1 MTLSDIPYIDDKLQE
16 KKDSSTSKVGST
28 DVKSALKSSTKG
40 VTATTSTT
48 FKAGPK
54 STVGKKAAADN
65 QKLQSKNTP
74 RANNTKQRPQSSVS
88 TSASIREVKTESS
101 SARRPASS
109 SGAASTSAGSRTTAA
124 AKTVPSRP
132 SPATTTSSR
141 TSSGST
147 VPSRPSSSS
156 SQPRTAGSN
165 SNNNSNSKLLVKPKP
180 SKTVSATSSRPIS
193 GKTSDQQTD
202 KTKLNIN
209 GNKLK
214 AADKLSPPTTGIAS
228 KDKVSVSSATTSPR
242 KTATTSIKAR
252 TPAAATASKTK
263 VNSKSET
270 HKSTTFSNSRK
281 SSGNTEASVQKT
293 F

>member
-109 SGAASTSAGSRTTAA
+109 SGAATTSAGSRTTAA

-147 VPSRPSSSS
+147 VPSRPSS

-228 KDKVSVSSATTSPR
+228 KDKPSVSSATTSPR
-242 KTATTSIKAR
+242 KTATTSIKAH
-252 TPAAATASKTK
+252 TPASSTASKTK

>member
-40 VTATTSTT
+40 VTDTTSTT

-109 SGAASTSAGSRTTAA
+109 SGAASTSAGSRTTA
-124 AKTVPSRP
+124 
-132 SPATTTSSR
+132 
-141 TSSGST
+141 
-147 VPSRPSSSS
+147 
-156 SQPRTAGSN
+156 
-165 SNNNSNSKLLVKPKP
+165 
-180 SKTVSATSSRPIS
+180 
-193 GKTSDQQTD
+193 
-202 KTKLNIN
+202 
-209 GNKLK
+209 
-214 AADKLSPPTTGIAS
+214 
-228 KDKVSVSSATTSPR
+228 
-242 KTATTSIKAR
+242 
-252 TPAAATASKTK
+252 
-263 VNSKSET
+263 
-270 HKSTTFSNSRK
+270 
-281 SSGNTEASVQKT
+281 
-293 F
+293 

>member
-48 FKAGPK
+48 FKAGPR

-109 SGAASTSAGSRTTAA
+109 SGASTTSAGRRTTA

-165 SNNNSNSKLLVKPKP
+165 NNSKLLVKPKP

-242 KTATTSIKAR
+242 KTATTSIKAH
-252 TPAAATASKTK
+252 TPASSTASKTK

>member
-165 SNNNSNSKLLVKPKP
+165 NNSKLLVKPKP

-228 KDKVSVSSATTSPR
+228 KDKPSVSSATTSPR

>member
-1 MTLSDIPYIDDKLQE
+1 MTLSDIPYIDHKLQE

-88 TSASIREVKTESS
+88 TSASSREVKTESS
-101 SARRPASS
+101 SARRPAFS
-109 SGAASTSAGSRTTAA
+109 SGAATTSAGSRTTAA

-165 SNNNSNSKLLVKPKP
+165 NNSKLLVKPKP

-242 KTATTSIKAR
+242 KTATSSIKAR

>member
-1 MTLSDIPYIDDKLQE
+1 MTLSDIPYIDDKVQE

-165 SNNNSNSKLLVKPKP
+165 NNSKLLVKPKP

-228 KDKVSVSSATTSPR
+228 KDKPSVSSATTSPR

>member
-40 VTATTSTT
+40 VTATTFTT

-109 SGAASTSAGSRTTAA
+109 SGASTTSAGRRTTA

-165 SNNNSNSKLLVKPKP
+165 NNSKLLVKPKP

-252 TPAAATASKTK
+252 TPASSTASKTK

>member
-1 MTLSDIPYIDDKLQE
+1 MTLSDIPYIDHKLQE

-109 SGAASTSAGSRTTAA
+109 SGAATTSAGSRTTAA

-165 SNNNSNSKLLVKPKP
+165 NNSKLLVKPKP

-202 KTKLNIN
+202 KTKLNIS

>member
-74 RANNTKQRPQSSVS
+74 RANNTKQRPPSVS

-165 SNNNSNSKLLVKPKP
+165 SNNNSNSRLLVKHKP

-252 TPAAATASKTK
+252 TPASSTASKTK

>member
-1 MTLSDIPYIDDKLQE
+1 MTLSDIPYIDDKVQE

-165 SNNNSNSKLLVKPKP
+165 NNSKLLVKPKP

-228 KDKVSVSSATTSPR
+228 KDKPSVSSATTSPR

-252 TPAAATASKTK
+252 TPASSTASKTK

>member
-147 VPSRPSSSS
+147 VPSRPSSS
-156 SQPRTAGSN
+156 QPRTAGSN
-165 SNNNSNSKLLVKPKP
+165 SNNNKLLVKPKP

-228 KDKVSVSSATTSPR
+228 KDKASVSSATTSPR
-242 KTATTSIKAR
+242 KTATSSIKAR

>member
-74 RANNTKQRPQSSVS
+74 RANHIKQRPQSSVS

-109 SGAASTSAGSRTTAA
+109 SGAATTSAGSRTTAA

-165 SNNNSNSKLLVKPKP
+165 NNSKLLVKPKP

-228 KDKVSVSSATTSPR
+228 KDKPSVSSATTSPR

-252 TPAAATASKTK
+252 TPASSTASKTK

>member
-1 MTLSDIPYIDDKLQE
+1 MTLSDIPYIDHKLQE

-101 SARRPASS
+101 SARSPASS
-109 SGAASTSAGSRTTAA
+109 SGAATTSAGSRTTAA

-165 SNNNSNSKLLVKPKP
+165 NNSKLLVKPKP

-202 KTKLNIN
+202 KTKLNIS

>member
-109 SGAASTSAGSRTTAA
+109 SGAASTSAGRRTTAA

-165 SNNNSNSKLLVKPKP
+165 NNSKLLVKPKP

-228 KDKVSVSSATTSPR
+228 KDKPSVSSATTSPR

-252 TPAAATASKTK
+252 TPASSTASKTK

>member
-109 SGAASTSAGSRTTAA
+109 SGAATTSAGSRTTAA

-165 SNNNSNSKLLVKPKP
+165 NNSKLLVKPKP

-242 KTATTSIKAR
+242 KTATTSIKAH
-252 TPAAATASKTK
+252 TPASSTASKTK

>member
-1 MTLSDIPYIDDKLQE
+1 MTLSDIPYIDDKVQE
-16 KKDSSTSKVGST
+16 KKDSLTSKVGST
-28 DVKSALKSSTKG
+28 VVKSALKSSTKG

-109 SGAASTSAGSRTTAA
+109 SGAASKSAGSRTTAA

-165 SNNNSNSKLLVKPKP
+165 NNSKLLVKPKP

-228 KDKVSVSSATTSPR
+228 KDKPSVSSATTSPR
-242 KTATTSIKAR
+242 KTATTSIKAH
-252 TPAAATASKTK
+252 TPASSTASKTK